1 MLDYLFRF
9 HWATVDVSAAFLV
22 HVCSEDY
29 SHLSMIKLESVLQ
42 EVINTLLRVEPH
54 VTSVSSGSWPA
65 F

>member
-22 HVCSEDY
+22 YVCSEDY

-42 EVINTLLRVEPH
+42 EVNVDALAHDQFLLKCSTRH
-54 VTSVSSGSWPA
+54 S
-65 F
+65 

>member
-22 HVCSEDY
+22 YVCSEDY

-42 EVINTLLRVEPH
+42 EVNVDALAHDQFLLKCSTQH
-54 VTSVSSGSWPA
+54 S
-65 F
+65 

>member
-42 EVINTLLRVEPH
+42 EVNVDALAH
-54 VTSVSSGSWPA
+54 DQ
-65 F
+65 FHD

>member
-22 HVCSEDY
+22 YVCSEDY

-42 EVINTLLRVEPH
+42 EVNVDALAHDQFPLKCSTRH
-54 VTSVSSGSWPA
+54 S
-65 F
+65 